1 MSNPVIQV
9 ENIGKMYRIGQVQG
23 EYVDETLLS
32 DVVIKTLTA
41 PIRRLR
47 NPDQFNALQ
56 EEFWALRNISFE
68 VNQGEVVGMIGP
80 NGAGKSTMLKILSR
94 ITQPTE
100 GRAIIRG
107 RVGSLLEVGT
117 GFHQELTGREN
128 VYMNGAILGMNKA
141 EIDRKFDEIIDF
153 SGVEQFIDTPVKR
166 YSSGM
171 HVRLAFAVA
180 AHLDP
185 EVMLVDEVL
194 AVGDVAFQ
202 RKCLGKMGEVA
213 QSGRTVILVSHQM
226 EAILSLCPR
235 TIWLDNG
242 RIRSEGPS
250 EEVVREYLAAMH
262 EARTQTD
269 IADRADR
276 KGTGTVRFTDFR
288 VQNEG
293 GQVVGA
299 IPTGDTV
306 DFVLSYVAPDGPVV
320 DASVWFWLRDPFT
333 GRRLITCW
341 SYLTGQDFMELP
353 DKGELICRVPNFPL
367 APGQYS
373 VDLTIRVERDTADKL
388 LDAAKIDVVPGD
400 FFGTGRK
407 LKTVGDFVL
416 VHDWRLNT

>member
-1 MSNPVIQV
+1 MSDPVIQV

-23 EYVDETLLS
+23 EYVDETLIS
-32 DVVIKTLTA
+32 DVIVKALTS

-47 NPDQFNALQ
+47 NPDEFHAFQ
-56 EEFWALRNISFE
+56 EDFWALRNISFE
-68 VNQGEVVGMIGP
+68 VSQGEVVGLIGP

-94 ITQPTE
+94 ITKPTE
-100 GRAIIRG
+100 GRAIIKG

-128 VYMNGAILGMNKA
+128 VFMNGAILGMNKA
-141 EIDRKFDEIIDF
+141 EIDQKFDEIVDF

-242 RIRSEGPS
+242 AIRDEGPS
-250 EEVVREYLAAMH
+250 EEIVRKYLAAMH
-262 EARTQTD
+262 EVRTQTD
-269 IADRADR
+269 IADRTDR
-276 KGTGTVRFTDFR
+276 KGSRAALFTDFR
-288 VQNEG
+288 LQDES
-293 GQVVGA
+293 GQVIGA
-299 IPTGDTV
+299 VPTGDTV
-306 DFVLSYVAPDGPVV
+306 DFVLSYVAPDGPINDV
-320 DASVWFWLRDPFT
+320 SVWFWLRDPFT

-341 SYLTGQDFMELP
+341 SYLTGQDFMALP
-353 DKGELICRVPNFPL
+353 EKGELICRVPNFPL
-367 APGQYS
+367 SPGQYS
-373 VDLTIRVERDTADKL
+373 VDLSIRVERNTADKL
-388 LDAAKIDVVPGD
+388 LNAAKIDVVPGD

-407 LKTVGDFVL
+407 LESVGDFVL
-416 VHDWRLNT
+416 EHDWRLNE